1 MAFNVYKRNLSELEA
16 KDNIEKAVQVLGV
29 EEDVLIRVM
38 DEAALEWDRHAIS
51 DDDSQIWEFIKN
63 RYQRFLK

>member
-1 MAFNVYKRNLSELEA
+1 
-16 KDNIEKAVQVLGV
+16 
-29 EEDVLIRVM
+29 M